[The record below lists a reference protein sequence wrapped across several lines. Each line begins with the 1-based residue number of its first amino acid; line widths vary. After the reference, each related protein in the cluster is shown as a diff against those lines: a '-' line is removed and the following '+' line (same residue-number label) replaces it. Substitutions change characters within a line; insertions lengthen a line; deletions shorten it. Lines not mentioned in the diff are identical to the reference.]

1 MENASKAL
9 IIAGA
14 ILISIVLITVG
25 VAVLNQGSD
34 VANSSSMEGTQ
45 LQTFNQ
51 KFAQYEG
58 TISGSKV
65 KALLNAVITNNQAEE
80 NQGSGYFVAINED
93 LATPA
98 SNPAYSSTSSI
109 PNSSD
114 DLRASTM
121 YDVECVYGSGRVV
134 RINITAH

>member
-51 KFAQYEG
+51 KFNQYEG

-65 KALLNAVITNNQAEE
+65 KALLNAVITNNQAETTK
-80 NQGSGYFVAINED
+80 GSGYTVTVNGNDVNTTSAIPGG
-93 LATPA
+93 ATIQ
-98 SNPAYSSTSSI
+98 T
-109 PNSSD
+109 
-114 DLRASTM
+114 STM
-121 YDVECVYGSGRVV
+121 YTVECVYENGR
-134 RINITAH
+134 ITNITIS